1 MSIEDPATFGM
12 DLHPEIQWDLNLAEA
27 REQGYDFAFLKIS
40 EGRTATNR
48 YCSSA
53 RLKSSTA
60 AW

>member
-1 MSIEDPATFGM
+1 MSVEDPAAFGM

-27 REQGYDFAFLKIS
+27 REQGNDFAFLKIS
-40 EGRTATNR
+40 EGPYRD
-48 YCSSA
+48 CPSA